1 MENNGK
7 HTTTYISE
15 KPPNETRASTEQH
28 HEEIVL
34 APATLCQ
41 AGVEGTQAGKLDQ
54 TGHHRSHPQSAL
66 LNLESR
72 LRGANVTKIKNGMKS
87 YELNTGLSWF
97 QTWFI
102 KQNRSYSLLDHPW
115 FNSLVPCLTWFW
127 MVLLCFDTP
136 GPWHCWTHL
145 NSPHKKNNWWE
156 TWEFQRIFTHPS
168 WFPSFPIMFSN
179 RSCPNLFYFS
189 TGPPLV

>member
-1 MENNGK
+1 VENNGK

-54 TGHHRSHPQSAL
+54 TGHHRSHPQSVL

-87 YELNTGLSWF
+87 YE
-97 QTWFI
+97 
-102 KQNRSYSLLDHPW
+102 
-115 FNSLVPCLTWFW
+115 
-127 MVLLCFDTP
+127 
-136 GPWHCWTHL
+136 
-145 NSPHKKNNWWE
+145 
-156 TWEFQRIFTHPS
+156 
-168 WFPSFPIMFSN
+168 
-179 RSCPNLFYFS
+179 
-189 TGPPLV
+189 